1 MLNHG
6 KSNSNTLIQ
15 FAIKRGGQDLLNVV
29 FGETVGILHTFHHS
43 KLDKTLIYIY
53 ILLIFFILHRN

>member
-15 FAIKRGGQDLLNVV
+15 FAIKRGGQDLLYVV

-53 ILLIFFILHRN
+53 ITYFLHIT